1 MSACRTNAPLVS
13 AYVDGELVGDDRI
26 AFEAHVASCPDCR
39 RLLEDERAVV
49 AAVRRSLPLD
59 EAPAALRERVEALLD
74 APPRRRGTLSPARAW
89 ALGLAAG
96 LVAVLLAAMVAMRA
110 RPIGP
115 ASEFASLAV
124 DTHLRY
130 ARGQLPLEVAS
141 DRPEAV
147 SAWFAGRVPFHLA
160 LPDYP
165 VAPGETKPYHLAGGR
180 LVSFRRDYAAFVAY
194 RMDEQPVSLLVTS
207 SEQVR
212 PQGGEVVPS
221 GALQFHV
228 ESVAGLNVITWT
240 DKGLTYAL
248 ASDVTVPGARSCLVC
263 HGSPAERRRIETFPE
278 PPKL

>member
-1 MSACRTNAPLVS
+1 MNACRVLLVS
-13 AYVDGELVGDDRI
+13 AYLDGELVGDDRA
-26 AFEAHVASCPDCR
+26 AFEAHVASCADCR
-39 RLLEDERAVV
+39 RLLEEDRAV
-49 AAVRRSLPLD
+49 AAQVRASVPLH
-59 EAPAALRERVEALLD
+59 EAPAGLRERVEGLVQP
-74 APPRRRGTLSPARAW
+74 APPRRRALSPTRAW

-96 LVAVLLAAMVAMRA
+96 LAVALLAAMLAVGG
-110 RPIGP
+110 RPAAP

-147 SAWFAGRVPFHLA
+147 SGWFAGRVPFHLA

-165 VAPGETKPYHLAGGR
+165 VAPGDTKPYHLAGGR
-180 LVSFRRDYAAFVAY
+180 LVSFQRDYAAFVAY

-207 SEQVR
+207 SDRVR
-212 PQGGEVVPS
+212 PQGGEVVRS
-221 GALQFHV
+221 GALSFHV

-248 ASDVTVPGARSCLVC
+248 ASDVALPGARSCQVC
-263 HGSPAERRRIETFPE
+263 HGSPEERRRIETFPGS
-278 PPKL
+278 PRI